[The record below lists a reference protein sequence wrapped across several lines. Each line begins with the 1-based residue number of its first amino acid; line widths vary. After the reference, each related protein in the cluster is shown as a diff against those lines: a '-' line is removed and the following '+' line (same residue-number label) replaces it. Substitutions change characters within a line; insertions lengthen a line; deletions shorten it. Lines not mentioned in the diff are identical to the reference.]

1 MHRVFDVTCSQ
12 VMDGQAGVMDDVS
25 DELGRQL
32 QKWGTQNHQPIYWLG
47 ILGEEY
53 GEAAKWII
61 EWGVC
66 RPGTET
72 VPMLYLEL
80 VQIAAVAIAAAE
92 CLNRTLIDDVDF
104 TGPSPDDGTPLP
116 AAV

>member
-1 MHRVFDVTCSQ
+1 MEVFDVTCSQ
-12 VMDGQAGVMDDVS
+12 VIEGQESVVTDVLA
-25 DELGRQL
+25 ELKRQL
-32 QKWGTQNHQPIYWLG
+32 RKWGTQNHQPIYWLG

-66 RPGTET
+66 RPGAET
-72 VPMLYLEL
+72 VPILYLEL

-92 CLNRTLIDDVDF
+92 CLNRTLIDDIDF
-104 TGPSPDDGTPLP
+104 TGKG
-116 AAV
+116 V

>member
-1 MHRVFDVTCSQ
+1 MEVYDVTISQ
-12 VMDGQAGVMDDVS
+12 VTEGQEGVTSDVKE
-25 DELGRQL
+25 ELQRQL
-32 QKWGTQNHQPIYWLG
+32 RKWGTQTHQPLYWLG

-66 RPGTET
+66 RPGAET

-92 CLNRTLIDDVDF
+92 CLNRTLIDDIDF
-104 TGPSPDDGTPLP
+104 TGKG
-116 AAV
+116 V